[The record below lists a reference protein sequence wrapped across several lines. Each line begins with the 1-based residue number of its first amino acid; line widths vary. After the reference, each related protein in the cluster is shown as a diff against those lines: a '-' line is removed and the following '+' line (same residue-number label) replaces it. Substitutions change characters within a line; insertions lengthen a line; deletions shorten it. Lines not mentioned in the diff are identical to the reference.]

1 MKNVFLALMVGY
13 VIGAKTGG
21 KELEELGRSVN
32 ALFGTDEFAD
42 VVSSARSQV
51 GSTLRELA
59 SVVDDLG
66 RATIVDGYSRTV
78 VVVSHAD
85 LANTKAFTTVIADDE
100 GDAVL
105 KVAKGIPN
113 GAESAPA
120 EELRRWLE
128 NLNDEDMGRYKM

>member
-42 VVSSARSQV
+42 VVTSARSQV

-59 SVVDDLG
+59 SM
-66 RATIVDGYSRTV
+66 VDGEHRLTD
-78 VVVSHAD
+78 VSGD
-85 LANTKAFTTVIADDE
+85 L
-100 GDAVL
+100 
-105 KVAKGIPN
+105 VAKV
-113 GAESAPA
+113 
-120 EELRRWLE
+120 R
-128 NLNDEDMGRYKM
+128 NLVGPD